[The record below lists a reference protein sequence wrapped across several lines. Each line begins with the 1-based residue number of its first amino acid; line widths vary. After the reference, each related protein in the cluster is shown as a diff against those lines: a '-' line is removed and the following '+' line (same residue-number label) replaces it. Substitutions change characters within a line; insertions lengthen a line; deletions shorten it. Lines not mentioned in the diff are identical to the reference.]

1 MRVIVYPVLISLLC
15 FQTDHPVSEWSLVN
29 KSDEKKKQAKN
40 INKISASTLK

>member
-29 KSDEKKKQAKN
+29 KSDEKKNKQKH
-40 INKISASTLK
+40 